1 MKINI
6 ASPTSPTTL
15 NVPAT
20 APVLLKKPLSV
31 LLCTVP
37 EEDEGVDR
45 TTVVTVIVLPLE
57 TERNTED
64 EKDGL

>member
-1 MKINI
+1 M
-6 ASPTSPTTL
+6 
-15 NVPAT
+15 

-37 EEDEGVDR
+37 EEDEGADQ

-57 TERNTED
+57 MERNAKD
-64 EKDGL
+64 EKDEL